1 MKIAITG
8 ANGFVGSYLVKFFA
22 KNSENT
28 IFALNRNV
36 QKIDKNIEFIA
47 WDLEKEV
54 EKIFWC
60 DIFIHSA
67 AITSYEISKKKILEK
82 TQKMNENIL
91 QFVKKSGCKHFVLI
105 SSSSVYQGKNG
116 ILKTSEKIEEKNLKN
131 SYSLSKYISEKF
143 FIENLPKNIKISIL
157 RPRAVYGEWDRV
169 LVPNILKNQI
179 FGRLILPGNGK
190 NKTSITEIN
199 HFVNTINNVI
209 IEEKVGIFNDFSE
222 VETYENLYKKILK
235 ENNLNGIIFV
245 PIWIFR
251 ILKIFRPNKYSYI
264 IDTFW
269 WDKILEKSDF
279 F

>member
-8 ANGFVGSYLVKFFA
+8 AKWFVGSYLVNFFA

-28 IFALNRNV
+28 IFAFNRNI

-47 WDLEKEV
+47 WNLENNP
-54 EKIFWC
+54 EKFFQC
-60 DIFIHSA
+60 DVFIHSA
-67 AITSYEISKKKILEK
+67 AITSYEMPKQEMLEQTEKMNKNILKFLEK
-82 TQKMNENIL
+82 
-91 QFVKKSGCKHFVLI
+91 SHCKYFILI

-116 ILKTSEKIEEKNLKN
+116 ILKASEKIEEKKLKN

-143 FIENLPKNIKISIL
+143 FIENLPKNIKFSIL

-199 HFVNTINNVI
+199 HFVNTVNNI
-209 IEEKVGIFNDFSE
+209 IVEGKNGIFNDFSE
-222 VETYENLYKKILK
+222 VETYENLYKKIVK

-245 PIWIFR
+245 PIWIFY
-251 ILKIFRPNKYSYI
+251 ILKFFRPNKYSYI

-269 WDKILEKSDF
+269 WDKILE
-279 F
+279 